1 MYRSM
6 MILAALLLC
15 AAPLRA
21 DEGMWT
27 YDNFPAEKVER
38 AYGFRPDQRWLD
50 HLRLSSVRLARGCSG
65 AFVSPQEG
73 KNSPQNR
80 PQFGLKRLNRQNN
93 FRSKT

>member
-6 MILAALLLC
+6 TILAALLLC

-38 AYGFRPDQRWLD
+38 AYGFMPGQAWLD

-65 AFVSPQEG
+65 AFVSPQ
-73 KNSPQNR
+73 
-80 PQFGLKRLNRQNN
+80 GLVQTNHHCALGCIGQL
-93 FRSKT
+93 STADIDLVE